1 MASDSPATTIASHSP
16 KKGGFQAAGRRSPG
30 GSLPSKISTEAC
42 RSRWK
47 AFLWRNGGEGS
58 RRRSGKAGEG
68 EGTGPRYDAVWP
80 VMLRQKGGDGR
91 SPSADP
97 PQTGQRRN
105 MQQQH
110 HGQGGPLPARCRGG
124 MELRCIPAGQGKRLP
139 AQQPSKQRRP
149 TAMPGT
155 SLQIL
160 VRETGLEPVWINRW
174 ILSPV
179 RLPIPPLSQR

>member
-30 GSLPSKISTEAC
+30 SSLPSKISTEAC

-68 EGTGPRYDAVWP
+68 EGTGPRPDAVWP
-80 VMLRQKGGDGR
+80 VMPRQEGMDGR
-91 SPSADP
+91 SPSAGSS
-97 PQTGQRRN
+97 QAGQGRN
-105 MQQQH
+105 MQQQQH

-124 MELRCIPAGQGKRLP
+124 MELRCHPLHRTKKETSCTAALKTKTSHSHAGDVLANSGARD
-139 AQQPSKQRRP
+139 
-149 TAMPGT
+149 GT
-155 SLQIL
+155 
-160 VRETGLEPVWINRW
+160 
-174 ILSPV
+174 
-179 RLPIPPLSQR
+179 

>member
-30 GSLPSKISTEAC
+30 SSLPSKISTEAC

-47 AFLWRNGGEGS
+47 AFLWGN
-58 RRRSGKAGEG
+58 EG
-68 EGTGPRYDAVWP
+68 EGRRGSQAWAGGGRNRPRPGRIAP
-80 VMLRQKGGDGR
+80 CLPSGRDGR
-91 SPSADP
+91 TIPSARA
-97 PQTGQRRN
+97 RRRAD
-105 MQQQH
+105 MERAFSAW
-110 HGQGGPLPARCRGG
+110 ARGLLFPVRP
-124 MELRCIPAGQGKRLP
+124 E
-139 AQQPSKQRRP
+139 RRP
-149 TAMPGT
+149 SPAAAPERGSPKAAQKTKTSHSMPGT

>member
-30 GSLPSKISTEAC
+30 SSLPSKISTEAC

-80 VMLRQKGGDGR
+80 VMLRQKGGRRTIPLGRPAADRTGKELAAAASWPGRTAACALPWRDGAALYSCR
-91 SPSADP
+91 TRKETSCTAALKTKTSHSHAGDVLANS
-97 PQTGQRRN
+97 G
-105 MQQQH
+105 
-110 HGQGGPLPARCRGG
+110 ARD
-124 MELRCIPAGQGKRLP
+124 
-139 AQQPSKQRRP
+139 
-149 TAMPGT
+149 GT
-155 SLQIL
+155 
-160 VRETGLEPVWINRW
+160 
-174 ILSPV
+174 
-179 RLPIPPLSQR
+179 